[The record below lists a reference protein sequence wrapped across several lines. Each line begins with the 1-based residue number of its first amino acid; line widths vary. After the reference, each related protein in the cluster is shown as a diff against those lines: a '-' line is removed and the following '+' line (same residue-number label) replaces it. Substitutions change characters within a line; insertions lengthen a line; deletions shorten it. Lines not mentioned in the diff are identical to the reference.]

1 MDATSPTRI
10 FLALFLAA
18 QTFGC
23 ARIGD
28 FERPYPSVFHD
39 DVLPVVGAYAAQRRG
54 EPVSPASITDD
65 ERSLR
70 DLAYGIIA
78 PPITRQQWLL
88 SITDLRVTRMI
99 PNNQPSFDVEKY
111 TGVLINTS
119 YRSATARYSRLVDDV
134 RADCLRVGPFFAVA
148 QRVVDMD
155 TARERSLA
163 GVTRLLPEEREIAM
177 ARVAENRMIIAW
189 VYRRFGERM
198 KGYRFA
204 LERLF
209 LSQPAPAAV
218 DAERALKGCEERL
231 AKIPVLSATAYFPT
245 NGDVYKD

>member
-1 MDATSPTRI
+1 VTSSSPVRVI
-10 FLALFLAA
+10 LALSLAA
-18 QTFGC
+18 LTFGC

-28 FERPYPSVFHD
+28 FERPNASVFHD
-39 DVLPVVGAYAAQRRG
+39 DLLPVAGAYAAQRRG
-54 EPVSPASITDD
+54 EPVSPASFTDD
-65 ERSLR
+65 ERTLR

-88 SITDLRVTRMI
+88 TLTDLRTSRVVA
-99 PNNQPSFDVEKY
+99 NNEPPFDVEKY
-111 TGVLINTS
+111 ASVLIGTP
-119 YRSATARYSRLVDDV
+119 YRSATARYSRLVDDI
-134 RADCLRVGPFFAVA
+134 RADCLRVGPFFSVA
-148 QRVVDMD
+148 KRVVDMD
-155 TARERSLA
+155 TARERSLVA
-163 GVTRLLPEEREIAM
+163 VTRLVTEEREFAM
-177 ARVAENRMIIAW
+177 ARVAENRMLIGW

-231 AKIPVLSATAYFPT
+231 AKIPVLSATAFFPT
-245 NGDVYKD
+245 NGNVYKD